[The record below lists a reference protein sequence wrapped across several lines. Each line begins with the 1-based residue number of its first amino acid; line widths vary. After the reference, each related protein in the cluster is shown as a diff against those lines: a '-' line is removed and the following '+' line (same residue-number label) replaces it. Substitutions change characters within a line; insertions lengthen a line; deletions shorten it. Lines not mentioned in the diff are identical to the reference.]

1 VGIWACDCCRLA
13 SIEKPFRWNEL
24 ITLSAKYRDLT
35 ANAQLALTVWDV
47 SSPRQEVAVGSAT
60 LGLFSSKK
68 QLKTGKQ
75 KLRLWRGRKADGSVP
90 TSTPGKVFVMYRVRS
105 PHLLC
110 IYKKNADKVF
120 LRSFANIL
128 QSIAVIIP
136 LPSRNSG

>member
-1 VGIWACDCCRLA
+1 MDDNFQNKIVPSFGGV
-13 SIEKPFRWNEL
+13 
-24 ITLSAKYRDLT
+24 Y
-35 ANAQLALTVWDV
+35 QVWDV

-75 KLRLWRGRKADGSVP
+75 KLRLWRGRAADGSVP

-105 PHLLC
+105 PDLLC
-110 IYKKNADKVF
+110 IYKKNAGKVF

-128 QSIAVIIP
+128 QSIAVIIS
-136 LPSRNSG
+136 LLSRNSG